1 MGHDGQC
8 VEPVAACS
16 CLFNWSSS
24 KTHAR
29 LNAPVIPFAFC
40 SPSSHYGSSRRR
52 FPRSADL
59 FLDLRCRNKILFTQK
74 GETQMANNTKTA
86 TPKTQE
92 PKAEAAANRKP
103 IHEIRM
109 GRIKAAI
116 WQNETDNGIRY
127 NVTVGRL
134 YKDGNDWKQTES
146 FGRDD
151 LPVLAKVADQ
161 AHTFIFQKQQEP
173 E

>member
-1 MGHDGQC
+1 
-8 VEPVAACS
+8 
-16 CLFNWSSS
+16 
-24 KTHAR
+24 
-29 LNAPVIPFAFC
+29 
-40 SPSSHYGSSRRR
+40 
-52 FPRSADL
+52 
-59 FLDLRCRNKILFTQK
+59 
-74 GETQMANNTKTA
+74 MANNTK

-92 PKAEAAANRKP
+92 PKAEATAANRKP

-127 NVTVGRL
+127 NVTIGRL
-134 YKDGNDWKQTES
+134 YKDGSDWKQTES

>member
-1 MGHDGQC
+1 
-8 VEPVAACS
+8 
-16 CLFNWSSS
+16 
-24 KTHAR
+24 
-29 LNAPVIPFAFC
+29 
-40 SPSSHYGSSRRR
+40 
-52 FPRSADL
+52 
-59 FLDLRCRNKILFTQK
+59 
-74 GETQMANNTKTA
+74 MANNTQTT
-86 TPKTQE
+86 TPKSQE
-92 PKAEAAANRKP
+92 SKTDTASNRKP

-116 WQNETDNGIRY
+116 WQNETDNIIRY
-127 NVTVGRL
+127 NVTFGRL
-134 YKDGNDWKQTES
+134 FKDVESWRQTES

>member
-1 MGHDGQC
+1 
-8 VEPVAACS
+8 
-16 CLFNWSSS
+16 
-24 KTHAR
+24 
-29 LNAPVIPFAFC
+29 
-40 SPSSHYGSSRRR
+40 
-52 FPRSADL
+52 
-59 FLDLRCRNKILFTQK
+59 
-74 GETQMANNTKTA
+74 MANNTKTP
-86 TPKTQE
+86 TQKTQE
-92 PKAEAAANRKP
+92 PKAETAANRKP

-134 YKDGNDWKQTES
+134 YKDGSDWKQTES
-146 FGRDD
+146 FSRDD

-161 AHTFIFQKQQEP
+161 AHTFIFQKQQEQP

>member
-1 MGHDGQC
+1 
-8 VEPVAACS
+8 
-16 CLFNWSSS
+16 
-24 KTHAR
+24 
-29 LNAPVIPFAFC
+29 
-40 SPSSHYGSSRRR
+40 
-52 FPRSADL
+52 
-59 FLDLRCRNKILFTQK
+59 
-74 GETQMANNTKTA
+74 MANNTKTA

-92 PKAEAAANRKP
+92 PKAEATANRKP

-116 WQNETDNGIRY
+116 WQNETDTGIRY

-134 YKDGNDWKQTES
+134 YKDGSDWKQTES

>member
-1 MGHDGQC
+1 
-8 VEPVAACS
+8 
-16 CLFNWSSS
+16 
-24 KTHAR
+24 
-29 LNAPVIPFAFC
+29 
-40 SPSSHYGSSRRR
+40 
-52 FPRSADL
+52 
-59 FLDLRCRNKILFTQK
+59 
-74 GETQMANNTKTA
+74 
-86 TPKTQE
+86 
-92 PKAEAAANRKP
+92 
-103 IHEIRM
+103 M

-134 YKDGNDWKQTES
+134 YKDGESWKQTES

-161 AHTFIFQKQQEP
+161 AHTFIFQKQQET

>member
-1 MGHDGQC
+1 
-8 VEPVAACS
+8 
-16 CLFNWSSS
+16 
-24 KTHAR
+24 
-29 LNAPVIPFAFC
+29 
-40 SPSSHYGSSRRR
+40 
-52 FPRSADL
+52 
-59 FLDLRCRNKILFTQK
+59 
-74 GETQMANNTKTA
+74 MANNTKTA

-92 PKAEAAANRKP
+92 PKAEAVANRKP

-134 YKDGNDWKQTES
+134 YKDGESWTQTES

-161 AHTFIFQKQQEP
+161 AHTFIFQKQQEQD
-173 E
+173 

>member
-1 MGHDGQC
+1 
-8 VEPVAACS
+8 
-16 CLFNWSSS
+16 
-24 KTHAR
+24 
-29 LNAPVIPFAFC
+29 
-40 SPSSHYGSSRRR
+40 
-52 FPRSADL
+52 
-59 FLDLRCRNKILFTQK
+59 
-74 GETQMANNTKTA
+74 MANNTNTA
-86 TPKTQE
+86 SPKTQE
-92 PKAEAAANRKP
+92 PKPEAAAANRKP

-134 YKDGNDWKQTES
+134 YKDGSDWKQTES

>member
-1 MGHDGQC
+1 
-8 VEPVAACS
+8 
-16 CLFNWSSS
+16 
-24 KTHAR
+24 
-29 LNAPVIPFAFC
+29 
-40 SPSSHYGSSRRR
+40 
-52 FPRSADL
+52 
-59 FLDLRCRNKILFTQK
+59 
-74 GETQMANNTKTA
+74 MANNTKTA

-92 PKAEAAANRKP
+92 PKAEEAATANRKP

-116 WQNETDNGIRY
+116 WQNETANGVRY
-127 NVTVGRL
+127 NVTFGRL
-134 YKDGNDWKQTES
+134 FKDGETWKQTES
-146 FGRDD
+146 FGGDD

>member
-1 MGHDGQC
+1 
-8 VEPVAACS
+8 
-16 CLFNWSSS
+16 
-24 KTHAR
+24 
-29 LNAPVIPFAFC
+29 
-40 SPSSHYGSSRRR
+40 
-52 FPRSADL
+52 
-59 FLDLRCRNKILFTQK
+59 
-74 GETQMANNTKTA
+74 MANNTKTA
-86 TPKTQE
+86 KTQE
-92 PKAEAAANRKP
+92 PKAEATAANRKP

-127 NVTVGRL
+127 NVTIGRL
-134 YKDGNDWKQTES
+134 YKDGSDWKQTES

-161 AHTFIFQKQQEP
+161 AHSFIFQKQQEP

>member
-1 MGHDGQC
+1 
-8 VEPVAACS
+8 
-16 CLFNWSSS
+16 
-24 KTHAR
+24 
-29 LNAPVIPFAFC
+29 
-40 SPSSHYGSSRRR
+40 
-52 FPRSADL
+52 
-59 FLDLRCRNKILFTQK
+59 
-74 GETQMANNTKTA
+74 MANNIKTA

-127 NVTVGRL
+127 SQVGRL
-134 YKDGNDWKQTES
+134 YRDGESWKQTES

>member
-1 MGHDGQC
+1 
-8 VEPVAACS
+8 
-16 CLFNWSSS
+16 
-24 KTHAR
+24 
-29 LNAPVIPFAFC
+29 
-40 SPSSHYGSSRRR
+40 
-52 FPRSADL
+52 
-59 FLDLRCRNKILFTQK
+59 
-74 GETQMANNTKTA
+74 MANNTKTA
-86 TPKTQE
+86 TPKTPE

-127 NVTVGRL
+127 NATFGRL
-134 YKDGNDWKQTES
+134 YKDGESWKQTES

-161 AHTFIFQKQQEP
+161 AHTFIFQKQQEQD
-173 E
+173 

>member
-1 MGHDGQC
+1 
-8 VEPVAACS
+8 
-16 CLFNWSSS
+16 
-24 KTHAR
+24 
-29 LNAPVIPFAFC
+29 
-40 SPSSHYGSSRRR
+40 
-52 FPRSADL
+52 
-59 FLDLRCRNKILFTQK
+59 
-74 GETQMANNTKTA
+74 MANNTKTA
-86 TPKTQE
+86 TSKTQE

-116 WQNETDNGIRY
+116 WQNETDNIIRY
-127 NVTVGRL
+127 NVTFGRL
-134 YKDGNDWKQTES
+134 YKDGTDWKQTES

>member
-1 MGHDGQC
+1 
-8 VEPVAACS
+8 
-16 CLFNWSSS
+16 
-24 KTHAR
+24 
-29 LNAPVIPFAFC
+29 
-40 SPSSHYGSSRRR
+40 
-52 FPRSADL
+52 
-59 FLDLRCRNKILFTQK
+59 
-74 GETQMANNTKTA
+74 
-86 TPKTQE
+86 
-92 PKAEAAANRKP
+92 
-103 IHEIRM
+103 M

-127 NVTVGRL
+127 NVTSAGSI
-134 YKDGNDWKQTES
+134 KDGESWKQTES

>member
-1 MGHDGQC
+1 
-8 VEPVAACS
+8 
-16 CLFNWSSS
+16 
-24 KTHAR
+24 
-29 LNAPVIPFAFC
+29 
-40 SPSSHYGSSRRR
+40 
-52 FPRSADL
+52 
-59 FLDLRCRNKILFTQK
+59 
-74 GETQMANNTKTA
+74 MANNTKTA
-86 TPKTQE
+86 TPTSQE
-92 PKAEAAANRKP
+92 SKAEAAPNRKP

-116 WQNETDNGIRY
+116 WQNETDNIIRY
-127 NVTVGRL
+127 NVTFGRL
-134 YKDGNDWKQTES
+134 YKDGTDWKQTES